1 MNLRTA
7 VLVLAIG
14 AALPSLGL
22 RAQSD
27 PTIAVND
34 VNDVNSRAVINEA
47 RREAEAG
54 QLDSAIANYE
64 RALTLITGPSK
75 ADDPIIRFNLA
86 TLYAAKA
93 IDAFQADNLNQAIAS
108 FRSSLE
114 WNPYSRDIRYNL
126 CQAMYIQAS
135 RLKEHNASAEELTF
149 LYTELLTEAAKV
161 RAVDPANPNLLLI
174 LGYTYRNLGEESRAA
189 SVFQDKSV
197 VPLEV
202 NAIRMDV
209 GASQTKLTGAVRN
222 LLRKEG
228 DPIQLR
234 FTMLALNGTPIATSD
249 VDLKAAAPG
258 DSVTFATS
266 MNDDRGRRRLA
277 LRSALTRSPG
287 PVR

>member
-1 MNLRTA
+1 MTLRTA

-14 AALPSLGL
+14 AALPSLDL

-27 PTIAVND
+27 PTIDVND

-64 RALTLITGPSK
+64 RALTLLTGPSK

-149 LYTELLTEAAKV
+149 LYTELLTEAMKV

-189 SVFQDKSV
+189 SVFQDKGV

-249 VDLKAAAPG
+249 VDMKAAAPG

-266 MNDDRGRRRLA
+266 ITTTEDVAGWRYE
-277 LRSALTRSPG
+277 
-287 PVR
+287 VR

>member
-1 MNLRTA
+1 MTLRTA

-14 AALPSLGL
+14 AALHSLDL

-27 PTIAVND
+27 PTIDVND

-64 RALTLITGPSK
+64 RALTLLTGPSK

-149 LYTELLTEAAKV
+149 LYTELLTEAVKV

-189 SVFQDKSV
+189 SVFQDKGV

-249 VDLKAAAPG
+249 VDMKAAAPG

-266 MNDDRGRRRLA
+266 ITTTEDVAGWRYE
-277 LRSALTRSPG
+277 
-287 PVR
+287 VR

>member
-1 MNLRTA
+1 MNLRMA
-7 VLVLAIG
+7 VLVLSLST
-14 AALPSLGL
+14 ALPSLDL

-27 PTIAVND
+27 SAPDGNNANNAD
-34 VNDVNSRAVINEA
+34 PRAVITEA

-54 QLDSAIANYE
+54 HLDSAIADYE
-64 RALTLITGPSK
+64 RALTLIAGSSR
-75 ADDPIIRFNLA
+75 AYDPIIRFNLA
-86 TLYAAKA
+86 TLHAAKG
-93 IDAFQADNLNQAIAS
+93 IDAFQADNLSQAIAS

-135 RLKEHNASAEELTF
+135 RLKEQNAAAEEVAF
-149 LYTELLTEAAKV
+149 LYSEILTEAAKV
-161 RAVDPANPNLLLI
+161 REVDPANPNLLQI
-174 LGYTYRNLGEESRAA
+174 LGYTYRNLGDETRAA
-189 SVFQDKSV
+189 SVFEDRSAA
-197 VPLEV
+197 PLEV

-209 GASQTKLTGAVRN
+209 GASQTRLTGAVRN

-234 FTMLALNGTPIATSD
+234 FTMLALNGKPIATSD

-266 MNDDRGRRRLA
+266 MNTTEDVAGWRYE
-277 LRSALTRSPG
+277 
-287 PVR
+287 VR